1 MRRFREYY
9 RQFEEMPPEEVAL
22 ELRARRDEEKRR
34 ALSRIEPLDL
44 SGVEWHEPPHPEAV
58 NAATFALRRALNAY
72 PDRSAE
78 PLRVALAE
86 RHGAV
91 PEQVALGHGAGE
103 LLRAACTAL
112 LAGGGDALVAWPG
125 WQPLPGLVEAAG
137 GRAVPVPPGPAEI
150 LDHAGAATRAVLL
163 SSPADPTGAAFGRDA
178 VRDLCAGVPE
188 GAIVIVD
195 EALGE
200 FAPDGDDAAALVGE
214 LPNLLV
220 VRSFSKAHAMAGLRA
235 GAALGPAELI
245 ARLAPS
251 GGMSAPAQ
259 AAAGWA
265 VSDRGAEIA
274 ARRRASAAAAHQR
287 LAAALAG
294 SPFAAAPA
302 AVPFAWLSSSAED
315 GPAIAARL
323 AAAQVFVAPGRLW
336 GDERHVRAA
345 LRGPEAVDRLASALI
360 GV

>member
-9 RQFEEMPPEEVAL
+9 RQFEEMPPEEVSL

-163 SSPADPTGAAFGRDA
+163 TSPADPTGAAFGRGA
-178 VRDLCAGVPE
+178 VRDLCAAVPE

-251 GGMSAPAQ
+251 GAALVAEEHRWPFPVIARSFALTRGNALPIFAFLLIVALVYLLISVVVTFVFGAALGLAGLGM
-259 AAAGWA
+259 AAGQPGATLLSILSGIVSATGTTIFTLMA
-265 VSDRGAEIA
+265 VAIYR
-274 ARRRASAAAAHQR
+274 Q
-287 LAAALAG
+287 LAT
-294 SPFAAAPA
+294 
-302 AVPFAWLSSSAED
+302 D
-315 GPAIAARL
+315 ARL
-323 AAAQVFVAPGRLW
+323 GRVFG
-336 GDERHVRAA
+336 
-345 LRGPEAVDRLASALI
+345 
-360 GV
+360 